1 MKRILASLCLMALVF
16 VVGCATSGKTEPQA
30 QAPQTMPASVAAHDD
45 DLVHLYVD
53 DIRADLSDGK
63 IEIINQVMK
72 LTDEEDKVF
81 WPIYDDYEQELF
93 ALGDKRLDLMGQ
105 FVTAQNNHTLSD
117 AQAAELTAS
126 YFQFEQDRLD
136 LVRKYNA
143 ILSKELSPIR
153 AAQFA
158 QIEHRIST
166 VIDLM
171 IASQMPLIQHHA
183 AGAKPVDTA
192 AAK

>member
-1 MKRILASLCLMALVF
+1 MRSILTSGCLMALMF
-16 VVGCATSGKTEPQA
+16 VAGCAEAPVPQPTP
-30 QAPQTMPASVAAHDD
+30 APHAALTPQEARDN

-63 IEIINQVMK
+63 TEIINQVMK

-136 LVRKYNA
+136 LVKKYNA

-171 IASQMPLIQHHA
+171 IASQMPLVEHHA
-183 AGAKPVDTA
+183 AGAKPVA
-192 AAK
+192 AVAK